1 VASDTAPG
9 SERGVSIR
17 TAAVTDVDSVLTLWR
32 LAETAPSTTD
42 DASAL
47 NLLTDTNPDT
57 LLVAEDNDTIVGTLI
72 VAFDGWRGN
81 MYRLAI
87 LPEYRRRG
95 HARHLVD
102 EGERRLRQRGVRR
115 ITALVAHEQP
125 GATQFWEAVGYNLD
139 RYTVRHVKTL

>member
-1 VASDTAPG
+1 
-9 SERGVSIR
+9 
-17 TAAVTDVDSVLTLWR
+17 
-32 LAETAPSTTD
+32 
-42 DASAL
+42 L
-47 NLLTDTNPDT
+47 NLLIDTNPDT

-139 RYTVRHVKTL
+139 RYTVRHVKHCKDPSRTLDTHPTVPEHSSKASQNSEVQVTRKAG